1 MTEDAILQFVKN
13 TFRSVWPLEL
23 LLVLSQEPA
32 RPWSVGALV
41 RELRASV
48 PLVIDGLAVL
58 QAAEF
63 VVGDRDRTWRFLP
76 VSDQQAA
83 LARELIDL
91 YKSKPRS
98 VARAIF
104 AAPADRIQTF
114 ADAFRLRK
122 DRC

>member
-1 MTEDAILQFVKN
+1 VTEDAIFQFVKN

-63 VVGDRDRTWRFLP
+63 VVGDRDRTLALP
-76 VSDQQAA
+76 ACVRPAGRVGTGIDRPLQKQAA
-83 LARELIDL
+83 QCRARDL
-91 YKSKPRS
+91 RGTGGPDS
-98 VARAIF
+98 
-104 AAPADRIQTF
+104 DF